1 MMSATENKE
10 IQKVNEY
17 EIEVCVKRAKFSAR
31 ERFKLNVKATSKDE
45 AIYIVHFDL
54 EEEEVYKIIYV
65 G

>member
-1 MMSATENKE
+1 MTEYNKN
-10 IQKVNEY
+10 KNVNEY
-17 EIEVCVKRAKFSAR
+17 EIEVCVKRTKFSAR

-54 EEEEVYKIIYV
+54 EEEEVYQTIYV